1 LGSLLLPLPLR
12 IETEITNHNQTAWMF
27 YVRSN
32 TVLAVLVKN
41 NQLSRLNSEKQCKL
55 KRKQEGFVGIEL
67 ENETT
72 LSQNI

>member
-1 LGSLLLPLPLR
+1 LGSLLR
-12 IETEITNHNQTAWMF
+12 IETETTNHNQTAWLF

-32 TVLAVLVKN
+32 TVLAVPVKN
-41 NQLSRLNSEKQCKL
+41 NQLSRLNSEKPNKL

-72 LSQNI
+72 LSQII